1 MKIVII
7 IIISIFLGLCG
18 KKVAGDS
25 KQLPILKICTESLV
39 QAIPPMWCWKE
50 GGDFGIIP
58 KDCPKGYDRHFE
70 MCFEKCKEGYRFSF
84 GVCVKQCDEGYKEKA
99 IICYKAWN
107 DWYFKR
113 NYSPDFLT
121 NFNEKVPCP
130 DSTYK
135 FGALCYRDCNLIEIE
150 NCGI

>member
-7 IIISIFLGLCG
+7 IVISIFLGLCG

-99 IICYKAWN
+99 IISNHKQTDLTTPHKLKSIFMKSPPTNQILHFQGKAL
-107 DWYFKR
+107 YL
-113 NYSPDFLT
+113 S
-121 NFNEKVPCP
+121 
-130 DSTYK
+130 S
-135 FGALCYRDCNLIEIE
+135 
-150 NCGI
+150 